1 MSFKDAI
8 VRKERLTLTQLAS
21 YDDILTDVLVDHV
34 YFWTTIRKNRAK
46 YNLTRGISED
56 DITNILLHE
65 VVVCKDVQHA
75 EHHLLRLPGLRKF
88 VERLKTQREK
98 EDFKRHM
105 RKYINIWL
113 PDCPFEVSTTNRYT
127 IVTQEAAATAR
138 RFIKK
143 GETIKY
149 LCGNLVAMTTE
160 EETDLDLTR
169 RDFSIVMSS
178 RKKTPSLFLGPARFA
193 NHDCN
198 ANARLVTR
206 GSDGMEVVAIRSIN
220 VEEEITVT
228 YGDDYFGIGNCECL
242 CRTCELERRNGWI
255 DQGASNTTSGTA
267 TPSVLGIEENTG
279 PYSFRNKRKYTSYA
293 DNNVGSAE
301 LDFGAPIYA
310 KRRKSGTAR
319 LSLGENKV
327 TESSEGIQDGGRS
340 AHDSSPSKMQLPT
353 SDEAAAELS
362 EDELC
367 QDPLAVQRKVA
378 STANKLPKTKE
389 PEKLVLD
396 RATKVLSARWGRSV
410 SALPRPKLEH
420 SDSSEKPIE
429 ILKTPTKTKQNDLL
443 NSHHSSDA
451 ESIFDRERR
460 GTSSPASTPCRNHE
474 ESSTPPLENTETQD
488 VETIV
493 LVVNNTISVEDA
505 PPIQSPNAEEHETLN
520 LPDTELS
527 DLSELSSCE
536 DFDDTTLTIVRKA
549 TSKAIAKANI
559 KSKPPLSTRSRN
571 ITLSALT
578 ALETPKTRH
587 PGDYTRTPLL
597 LSEPFSRWVDCST
610 CSSTWVQPNGYY
622 TRKEC
627 PRCERHSK
635 LYGYQWPKTETVKNE
650 RVGRVMDHRTV
661 HRFVGPEEERRVK
674 RRGKGCVGE
683 VVVGVESI
691 GEGGSEAE
699 PEEQGRRTRR
709 GRRARLME
717 VA

>member
-1 MSFKDAI
+1 
-8 VRKERLTLTQLAS
+8 
-21 YDDILTDVLVDHV
+21 
-34 YFWTTIRKNRAK
+34 
-46 YNLTRGISED
+46 
-56 DITNILLHE
+56 
-65 VVVCKDVQHA
+65 
-75 EHHLLRLPGLRKF
+75 
-88 VERLKTQREK
+88 
-98 EDFKRHM
+98 M

-149 LCGNLVAMTTE
+149 LCGNLVAMTAE

-220 VEEEITVT
+220 IEEEITVT

-242 CRTCELERRNGWI
+242 CRTCELEGRNGWI
-255 DQGASNTTSGTA
+255 DPEVSRTTSGNA
-267 TPSVLGIEENTG
+267 TPSVQEIEENTG

-293 DNNVGSAE
+293 ENSVDSAG
-301 LDFGAPIYA
+301 LDFEPPIYA

-319 LSLGENKV
+319 LSIGETKA
-327 TESSEGIQDGGRS
+327 TEGSEGIEDGGRS
-340 AHDSSPSKMQLPT
+340 ARDSSPTKMQLPT
-353 SDEAAAELS
+353 SEEAAAELS

-367 QDPLAVQRKVA
+367 QDPLALQRKVA
-378 STANKLPKTKE
+378 STANKLAKTKE

-396 RATKVLSARWGRSV
+396 RASKILSARWGRSV
-410 SALPRPKLEH
+410 SALPRPKLEL
-420 SDSSEKPIE
+420 SDLSTKPFE
-429 ILKTPTKTKQNDLL
+429 LLKTPTKTKQNDLL
-443 NSHHSSDA
+443 NSHTSSDA

-474 ESSTPPLENTETQD
+474 EFSTPLLENTETKD
-488 VETIV
+488 VESIV
-493 LVVNNTISVEDA
+493 LAVDDTITVEVV
-505 PPIQSPNAEEHETLN
+505 PLIQSANAEEHETFN

-527 DLSELSSCE
+527 DLSELSSSE
-536 DFDDTTLTIVRKA
+536 DFDDTTLTIVRKTISTA
-549 TSKAIAKANI
+549 VSQTTT
-559 KSKPPLSTRSRN
+559 KPKPALSTRSRN
-571 ITLSALT
+571 LTLSAFAT
-578 ALETPKTRH
+578 LETPHTRH

-674 RRGKGCVGE
+674 RRGKGCLGE
-683 VVVGVESI
+683 VTVGVESI
-691 GEGGSEAE
+691 GEGASEAE

-709 GRRARLME
+709 GGRSRGVVE